1 MGSKSISVIGAGS
14 WGTALSILLA
24 KKGYKV
30 DLWVYEEN
38 LCEQI
43 RKKKENSLFLPGFNI
58 PEPIHPTNSL
68 EEAIGQNDI
77 ILLVVPTYFVRN
89 LANELAPL
97 LNP

>member
-43 RKKKENSLFLPGFNI
+43 RKKKEITPFKKGFFKI
-58 PEPIHPTNSL
+58 DS
-68 EEAIGQNDI
+68 Q
-77 ILLVVPTYFVRN
+77 
-89 LANELAPL
+89 L
-97 LNP
+97 LNLGRFDIFTFCSHCEQHTI